1 MLRFAAGQITEILW
15 EIPGSGI
22 SIWLPAGVLLAAA
35 LASRRSLWPLWAAAA
50 IAAEYTGNLIW
61 YKHSIG
67 PASLLAFGNA
77 IASLTGA
84 FVIRKFVPTG
94 PILVTIK
101 DAAVFMLVAAVLM
114 PLMSATTV
122 STALGWSYGKPWND
136 AWVRIFLGDATG
148 PTLAAPLSLLLFKT
162 ASPTLNMHP
171 RRWLETSLLL
181 VFFVVVTGISF
192 GGMVPFAFL
201 LIPPLL
207 WAALSF
213 RIPGAI
219 CAVVAVSLVSVLL
232 TLSGTGPFAQ
242 NQIYA
247 DTHNEALQLLLI
259 VASTTALLMR
269 AIAEEN
275 RTRIKQLN
283 SVNRTLEAR
292 VIFWLTK
299 YTFKT
304 N

>member
-22 SIWLPAGVLLAAA
+22 SIWLPAGVLLAAG
-35 LASRRSLWPLWAAAA
+35 LASRRSLWAAAA

-114 PLMSATTV
+114 PLMSATTG

-148 PTLAAPLSLLLFKT
+148 ATLAAPLSLLLFKT

-171 RRWLETSLLL
+171 RPWLETSLLL

-192 GGMVPFAFL
+192 GGIVPFAFL

-213 RIPGAI
+213 RYRVPYVQLWLFHS
-219 CAVVAVSLVSVLL
+219 CPVLF

-247 DTHNEALQLLLI
+247 DIHNEALQLFLI
-259 VASTTALLMR
+259 VASTTALLMG

-275 RTRIKQLN
+275 RKGIKQLN

-292 VIFWLTK
+292 VDAFAVTGRSKWRPAI
-299 YTFKT
+299 
-304 N
+304 